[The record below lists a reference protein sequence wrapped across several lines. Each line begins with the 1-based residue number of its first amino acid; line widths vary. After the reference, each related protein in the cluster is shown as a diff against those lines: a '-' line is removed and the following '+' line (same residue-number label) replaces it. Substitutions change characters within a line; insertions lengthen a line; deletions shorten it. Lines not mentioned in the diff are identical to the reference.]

1 MSIKENE
8 AMKNMIAALLC
19 LYLGLAGLT
28 VAIAGGDTGN
38 KITAG
43 GSDRTQAAT
52 FAGGCFWCMEAPFDK
67 LPGVISVTA
76 GYTGGSL
83 KNPTYEQVS
92 AGSTGHAESVQIF
105 YDPARISYSR
115 LLEVFWRNIDPT
127 VKDRQF
133 CDSGHQYRSAIFFH
147 GEEQRRIA
155 SESKAALGKNKPF
168 KAPIV
173 TEIVPAS
180 EFYPAEEYHQ
190 HYYKKNPIRYRYY
203 RGSCGRDARLKEL
216 WGSSAGH

>member
-1 MSIKENE
+1 MKISIISILSITLVLASLATMVGSE
-8 AMKNMIAALLC
+8 A
-19 LYLGLAGLT
+19 
-28 VAIAGGDTGN
+28 GN
-38 KITAG
+38 KAVVKEG
-43 GSDRTQAAT
+43 GRTEEAT
-52 FAGGCFWCMEAPFDK
+52 FAGGCFWCMEAPFDI
-67 LPGVISVTA
+67 LPGVVSVTV

-92 AGSTGHAESVQIF
+92 AGGTGHAESVRVVF
-105 YDPARISYSR
+105 DPTRISYAK
-115 LLEVFWRNIDPT
+115 LLGVYWHNIDPT

-133 CDSGHQYRSAIFFH
+133 CDRGHQYRSAIFYH

-155 SESKAALGKNKPF
+155 EESKAALEKGKPF

-173 TEIVPAS
+173 TEIVPAG

-190 HYYKKNPIRYRYY
+190 HYYKKNPIRYRFY
-203 RGSCGRDARLKEL
+203 RGGCGRDARLKEL